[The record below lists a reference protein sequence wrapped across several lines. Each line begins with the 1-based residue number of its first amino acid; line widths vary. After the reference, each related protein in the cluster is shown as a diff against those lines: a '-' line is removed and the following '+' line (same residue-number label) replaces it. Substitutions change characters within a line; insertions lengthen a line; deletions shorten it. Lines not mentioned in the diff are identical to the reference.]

1 MLTALLLLLVQAAA
15 TPEGPPS
22 PSPAS
27 ARIYERVKASV
38 VTVEVHSG
46 NREAKSA
53 LGSGY
58 VVSAEGTVV
67 TNYHVVESLL
77 AEPERYE
84 LRVRTGAESL
94 PATVRAFDLENDLA
108 VLSVPSLR
116 AAPLSMAPALP
127 APGSPIVALGNP
139 HGLGLS
145 LIEGI
150 FNGLAAKGAVDRML
164 LSMPLNSGMSGG
176 PILDAQ
182 GRIIGTNVSVL
193 YLSNSLSFGVPAAKI
208 PALLT
213 APPVVLERAALRKE
227 VTRQLDALEAS
238 MVRRAVAPYTA
249 PGEDTA
255 RVGGAETRRPPEV
268 FECWDDIQVQEQ
280 QGMTK
285 ARFGCDLQFTPS
297 IEDVGPVGMISLL
310 VEHFRFTGGGRYG
323 FYAHLEQHAPAHL
336 EVQAQDP
343 EGGTLSAP
351 ECVSDRVAA
360 GAHVWKTSACVSA
373 LVEHP
378 GFFNYDLVATTVTHP
393 TVAAFVAVHMK
404 GVRPASFR
412 VFTERALGSTRL
424 LEAR

>member
-1 MLTALLLLLVQAAA
+1 VLTSLLLLLVQAAA
-15 TPEGPPS
+15 TPEAPPS

-58 VVSAEGTVV
+58 VVSAEDTVV

-84 LRVRTGAESL
+84 LRVRRGAESL

-176 PILDAQ
+176 PILDTQ
-182 GRIIGTNVSVL
+182 GRIIGTNVSVM
-193 YLSNSLSFGVPAAKI
+193 YLSNSLSFGVPAAKV
-208 PALLT
+208 PALVA
-213 APPVVLERAALRKE
+213 APPVVLERAALRKD
-227 VTRQLDALEAS
+227 VTRQLAALEAS
-238 MVRRAVAPYTA
+238 MVQRAVAPYAA
-249 PGEDTA
+249 PGNDTA

-268 FECWDDIQVQEQ
+268 FECWDDVEVHEK
-280 QGMTK
+280 QGLTK

-297 IEDVGPVGMISLL
+297 IEDVGPVGAISLL
-310 VEHFRFTGGGRYG
+310 VEHFRSTGGRYG
-323 FYAHLEQHAPAHL
+323 FYSHLESHGPAHL
-336 EVQAQDP
+336 EVEAQDP

-351 ECVSDRVAA
+351 ECVSDRVSA
-360 GAHVWKTSACVSA
+360 GAEVWKTTACVSA
-373 LVEHP
+373 LVEHA

-393 TVAAFVAVHMK
+393 SVAAFVAVHMT

-412 VFTERALGSTRL
+412 TFTERALGSTRL
-424 LEAR
+424 VDAP